1 MRLQHRFLF
10 SIILVFVLSHSL
22 LATKYTAAFLNSGAG
37 ARALG
42 LGGSFTALGL
52 DATTIYWNP
61 SALGRL
67 SRPELVLM
75 HAAQFN
81 SFLKFDTGH
90 FVWPNTVSGSFGIGY
105 VRLATGDILFTE
117 NLSYYDWGHDNL
129 PGTGD
134 PGEGNG
140 IHDRGE
146 RVIFEPGQ
154 LKIVSDAEE
163 ALFLSYARQITPRL
177 ALGGNIKVIRQ
188 AVGQYASS
196 GWGFDFGA
204 IYDLTS
210 RLSLALV
217 LQDAFGT
224 TVKWNTGH
232 ADVRTINV
240 RPGVAYRMELPFLR
254 SQLALASDVDIR
266 FDHLHKNCDFH
277 LGAASFDL
285 HYGAEYWLYRMLA
298 LRIGAEQKSL
308 TAGAGIRLGFFAIDY
323 AFAGFELGNSHRLSV
338 TLHKPEFSKK
348 IVNDIEPITPVA
360 LPELPQPPAQPK
372 PTPPDSLGKKEVIAP
387 APTVIPERQPD
398 EIDSLPLAKKINQLA
413 GTIQFETGKADIQ
426 PRYLAQIA
434 RIADE
439 IRKLPHVKIKI
450 LGHTDNIHIRT
461 AEFPSNQE
469 LSLARAEAVKLQLVK
484 AGIEGNRIQTK
495 GYGDER
501 PIASNETGDGRQ
513 QNRRVEII
521 LVE

>member
-1 MRLQHRFLF
+1 MRLRFFLAF
-10 SIILVFVLSHSL
+10 SML
-22 LATKYTAAFLNSGAG
+22 LLYSNLLWATKYTAAFLNSGAG

-52 DATTIYWNP
+52 DATTVYWNP
-61 SALGRL
+61 SAMGRL
-67 SRPELVLM
+67 AQPELVLM

-105 VRLATGDILFTE
+105 VRLATGDIMFTE
-117 NLSYYDWGHDNL
+117 NLSYYDWGMDNL

-140 IHDRGE
+140 LHDRGE
-146 RVIFEPGQ
+146 RVIFEPGR
-154 LKIVSDAEE
+154 LKIVNDAEE
-163 ALFLSYARQITPRL
+163 ALFLSYARQLTPRL
-177 ALGGNIKVIRQ
+177 ALGGSIKILRQ
-188 AVGQYASS
+188 NVGQYSSS

-240 RPGVAYRMELPFLR
+240 RPGVAYRMEFPFLR
-254 SQLALASDVDIR
+254 SQLMFASDVDIR
-266 FDHLHKNCDFH
+266 FDHIQKNSDFH

-298 LRIGAEQKSL
+298 LRIGSEQRSL

-323 AFAGFELGNSHRLSV
+323 AFAGFDLGNSHRISV
-338 TLHKPEFSKK
+338 TLHKPEFGKRSVKS
-348 IVNDIEPITPVA
+348 IEEQAAPAEPPFR
-360 LPELPQPPAQPK
+360 PEPPAVPLPARK
-372 PTPPDSLGKKEVIAP
+372 DSLAKEESTLPTPPDVP
-387 APTVIPERQPD
+387 AIQSAK
-398 EIDSLPLAKKINQLA
+398 IDSLPLARQIRQLA
-413 GTIQFETGKADIQ
+413 GTIQFETGKAEILPQ
-426 PRYLAQIA
+426 YFPQISK
-434 RIADE
+434 IAAE
-439 IRKLPHVKIKI
+439 IKKVPQAKIKI
-450 LGHTDNIHIRT
+450 IGHTDNRRIQT
-461 AEFPSNQE
+461 AEFPSNQA
-469 LSLARAEAVKLQLVK
+469 LSLARAEAVKYFLTK
-484 AGIEGNRIQTK
+484 EGVAADRIHTE
-495 GYGDER
+495 GHGENR
-501 PIASNETGDGRQ
+501 PIASNETEDGRRM
-513 QNRRVEII
+513 NRRVEVI
-521 LVE
+521 LLD

>member
-1 MRLQHRFLF
+1 MRLQRLVLYSIFLLLF
-10 SIILVFVLSHSL
+10 LSNSL

-67 SRPELVLM
+67 TQPELVLM

-105 VRLATGDILFTE
+105 VRLATGDIMFTE
-117 NLSYYDWGHDNL
+117 NLSYYDWGMDNL

-140 IHDRGE
+140 LHDRGE
-146 RVIFEPGQ
+146 RVIFEPGR
-154 LKIVSDAEE
+154 LKIVNDAEE

-177 ALGGNIKVIRQ
+177 ALGGSVKILRQ
-188 AVGQYASS
+188 SVGQYSSS

-210 RLSLALV
+210 RLSVALV

-240 RPGVAYRMELPFLR
+240 RPGVAYRMEFPFLR

-266 FDHLHKNCDFH
+266 FDHIQKNCDFH

-298 LRIGAEQKSL
+298 LRIGAEQKNL
-308 TAGAGIRLGFFAIDY
+308 TAGAGIRLGFFTIDY
-323 AFAGFELGNSHRLSV
+323 AFAGFDLGNSHRSSV

-348 IVNDIEPITPVA
+348 PVKFIEPVTHVD
-360 LPELPQPPAQPK
+360 LPAPPKPPAK
-372 PTPPDSLGKKEVIAP
+372 PTPVSRDSLAKKENATPVQPIAP
-387 APTVIPERQPD
+387 AIQSTKT
-398 EIDSLPLAKKINQLA
+398 DSLPPAKRISQLA
-413 GTIQFETGKADIQ
+413 GSIQFETGKAEILPQ
-426 PRYLAQIA
+426 YLSQISK
-434 RIADE
+434 IADE
-439 IRKLPHVKIKI
+439 IKKVPQVKIKI
-450 LGHTDNIHIRT
+450 LGHTDNRQIQT
-461 AEFPSNQE
+461 AEFPSNQA
-469 LSLARAEAVKLQLVK
+469 LSLARAAAVKFHLVK
-484 AGIEGNRIQTK
+484 AGIEADRIQTE
-495 GYGDER
+495 GYGESR
-501 PIASNETGDGRQ
+501 PIASNETEAGRQ
-513 QNRRVEII
+513 MNRRVEIV
-521 LVE
+521 LME

>member
-1 MRLQHRFLF
+1 MCLQRL
-10 SIILVFVLSHSL
+10 VLYLIVLLLLLSNSL

-67 SRPELVLM
+67 TQPELVLM

-105 VRLATGDILFTE
+105 VRLATGDIMFTE
-117 NLSYYDWGHDNL
+117 NLSYYDWGMDNL

-140 IHDRGE
+140 LHDRGE
-146 RVIFEPGQ
+146 RVVFEPGR
-154 LKIVSDAEE
+154 LKIVNDAEE
-163 ALFLSYARQITPRL
+163 ALFLSYARQITPQL
-177 ALGGNIKVIRQ
+177 ALGGSVKILRQ
-188 AVGQYASS
+188 TVGQYSSS

-204 IYDLTS
+204 IYDLTP
-210 RLSLALV
+210 RLSLALI

-232 ADVRTINV
+232 ADVRSINV
-240 RPGVAYRMELPFLR
+240 RPGVAYRMEFPFLR
-254 SQLALASDVDIR
+254 SQLALASDLDIR
-266 FDHLHKNCDFH
+266 FDHIQKNCDFH

-285 HYGAEYWLYRMLA
+285 HYGAEYWLYQMLA
-298 LRIGAEQKSL
+298 LRIGSEQKSL

-323 AFAGFELGNSHRLSV
+323 AFAGFDLGNSHRISV
-338 TLHKPEFSKK
+338 TLHKPDFFKK
-348 IVNDIEPITPVA
+348 PAKRIEPFKPVEAPAPPEITA
-360 LPELPQPPAQPK
+360 KPK
-372 PTPPDSLGKKEVIAP
+372 FTTPDSLKKNEETKPVP
-387 APTVIPERQPD
+387 PSVPVFPSVKR
-398 EIDSLPLAKKINQLA
+398 DSLLVAKRIDQLA
-413 GTIQFETGKADIQ
+413 GTIEFETGKAEIQ
-426 PRYLAQIA
+426 ATYFSQLAEIA
-434 RIADE
+434 AEIKKYPQLKIRI
-439 IRKLPHVKIKI
+439 I
-450 LGHTDNIHIRT
+450 GHTDNRRIRT
-461 AEFPSNQE
+461 AEFPSNQA
-469 LSLARAEAVKLQLVK
+469 LSLARANAVKLQLMK
-484 AGIEGNRIQTK
+484 EGIEANHIQTE
-495 GYGDER
+495 GLGESR
-501 PIASNETGDGRQ
+501 PMASNETQEGRRR
-513 QNRRVEII
+513 NRRVEIL